1 MQNTQKKECLEIFL
15 VLIRNLIIEYFQ
27 NHKNKKGVVST
38 DNNHIFDN
46 ISKLAEEKGLSIN
59 MLEEKA
65 GIASGSVYKWK
76 TASPTIRSISKVARV
91 LGCSVDNLIT

>member
-1 MQNTQKKECLEIFL
+1 MIICNIFRIKK
-15 VLIRNLIIEYFQ
+15 
-27 NHKNKKGVVST
+27 KKKGVVNT
-38 DNNHIFDN
+38 ENNHIFDN
-46 ISKLAEEKGLSIN
+46 ISKLAEKKGLSIN

>member
-1 MQNTQKKECLEIFL
+1 MIICNIFRIKK
-15 VLIRNLIIEYFQ
+15 
-27 NHKNKKGVVST
+27 KKKGVVNT
-38 DNNHIFDN
+38 ENNHIFDN

-65 GIASGSVYKWK
+65 GIATGSVYKWK
-76 TASPTIRSISKVARV
+76 TVSPTIRSISKVAKV